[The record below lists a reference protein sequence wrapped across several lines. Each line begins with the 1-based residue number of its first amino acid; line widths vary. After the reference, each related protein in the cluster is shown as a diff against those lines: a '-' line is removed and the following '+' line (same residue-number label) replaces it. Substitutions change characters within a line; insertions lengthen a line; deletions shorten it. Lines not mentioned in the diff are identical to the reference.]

1 MTEAQGRALD
11 DFLASACDGLDD
23 ERIAAR
29 AQPDLADAVARAHA
43 LDPIAVPRAWADAAR
58 ERPPV
63 VPDSTSA
70 SATPQTAAGLRFFL
84 DEVRGLID
92 EQAAAVVARTAA
104 APRVLAASPTRARGR
119 WAAGL
124 LAAAAIVALGLAF
137 ASQRWLA
144 RSELHEVP
152 REVAGDVVEGRED
165 HEVVP
170 VPTTT
175 AHEPVAE
182 LPGAPAA
189 AAPSH
194 APIVR
199 PSTRRDRSSVART
212 PEPAPT
218 EREPTLEELE
228 REAQRRWQ
236 QGDLAG
242 ARERFEAIVA
252 RGGRSSIAE
261 LAFGDLIT
269 LALRSKDP
277 GRVRAAWSKYL
288 GRFPRGR
295 YADDARA
302 GLCRTAAAAARAACW
317 RDYLDDWPEG
327 AHRGEARESSPP

>member
-1 MTEAQGRALD
+1 MTEAQGMALD

-43 LDPIAVPRAWADAAR
+43 LDPVAVPRAWAEAAR
-58 ERPPV
+58 DLAPV
-63 VPDSTSA
+63 APESTSS
-70 SATPQTAAGLRFFL
+70 SATPQTAAELRFFL

-92 EQAAAVVARTAA
+92 EQAAAVATRGAALPRTAVAPPSVARRRWGAA
-104 APRVLAASPTRARGR
+104 
-119 WAAGL
+119 L
-124 LAAAAIVALGLAF
+124 LAAAAIAVLGLAV

-144 RSELHEVP
+144 QPDVADAP
-152 REVAGDVVEGRED
+152 REVAGDVVEGREA
-165 HEVVP
+165 HEVAP
-170 VPTTT
+170 KPATTH
-175 AHEPVAE
+175 APAAE
-182 LPGAPAA
+182 LPMPEIP
-189 AAPSH
+189 AAPSP

-199 PSTRRDRSSVART
+199 PSPRRDRSVAAPT
-212 PEPAPT
+212 PAPAAPD
-218 EREPTLEELE
+218 PTLEELE
-228 REAQRRWQ
+228 QEAQRRWR

-242 ARERFEAIVA
+242 ARERFEAITA

-288 GRFPRGR
+288 ARFPRGR

-302 GLCRTAAAAARAACW
+302 GLCRTGAAATRGACW

-327 AHRGEARESSPP
+327 AHRGEARESTTP